1 MTAIHRPTFLAE
13 EPLRPRTE
21 DEILAAYIEVRE
33 RPFWGDASAVEIAEE
48 LGVDV
53 LDVLRAEARL
63 LNRRRADRVMEL
75 YRDVIQRRGLDLTW
89 DELAITLLEAFDSR
103 FARAE
108 KHNEGGAA

>member
-21 DEILAAYIEVRE
+21 DEILAAYVEVRE

-53 LDVLRAEARL
+53 LDVLRAEARYL
-63 LNRRRADRVMEL
+63 RRRQAHRLIALAE
-75 YRDVIQRRGLDLTW
+75 DVIARRGLDLDW
-89 DELAITLLEAFDSR
+89 YGLGITLLEAFDSR
-103 FARAE
+103 LARAE
-108 KHNEGGAA
+108 KHNEGRAA